1 MRANLDAL
9 RGDNFVETIGL
20 VIVVLILAIHLSFV
34 FHRSHRGENESIV
47 AIVTIGHVICT
58 GTFLLSRK
66 FSKYK
71 ARYWQIS
78 KPVRDRFHGGIAV
91 VLSSTLLDDELFDS
105 SDLSWSHV
113 TTYHS
118 LRSLSFC

>member
-1 MRANLDAL
+1 MRANLDVL

-20 VIVVLILAIHLSFV
+20 VIFVLILAIFHLCSIDLTEV
-34 FHRSHRGENESIV
+34 RMNRSWRFI
-47 AIVTIGHVICT
+47 AIGHVICT